1 MNAPLEVTAIDAMN
15 THEFVLYFSDDTVV
29 KLSAQ
34 ELANCFPSR
43 EPIIE
48 PEDSEEPA

>member
-29 KLSAQ
+29 HMSAE
-34 ELANCFPSR
+34 ELAHCFPSR
-43 EPIIE
+43 DPVAE
-48 PEDSEEPA
+48 PEDSQ